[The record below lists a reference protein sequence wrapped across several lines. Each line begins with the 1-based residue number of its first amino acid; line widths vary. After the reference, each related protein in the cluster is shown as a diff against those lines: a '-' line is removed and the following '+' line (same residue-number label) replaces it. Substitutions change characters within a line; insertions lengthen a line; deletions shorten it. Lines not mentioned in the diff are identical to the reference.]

1 MGVLR
6 KSTPRKS
13 ETKIIPDEKDEIFD
27 FALRAP
33 SGASDFGESAAG
45 QRRLGAQASEVGSWG
60 ERPSDAELNQQE
72 GQLAVDVFQTAD
84 EIMVIAPV
92 AGVARDDISI
102 SVTDDQDKILTI
114 RGQRHLQLKVEP
126 ADYFTQECFWG
137 PFSRSI
143 ILPDSVDPSSVKAS
157 FKNGI
162 LTVRVPKVEKIKT
175 RVVKI
180 KEEE

>member
-1 MGVLR
+1 MGVLK

-13 ETKIIPDEKDEIFD
+13 ETKVIPDEKD
-27 FALRAP
+27 FALDEGFAEP
-33 SGASDFGESAAG
+33 ASLET
-45 QRRLGAQASEVGSWG
+45 
-60 ERPSDAELNQQE
+60 ELTKEE

-84 EIMVIAPV
+84 EIIVVAPV
-92 AGVARDDISI
+92 SGVARDALEIT
-102 SVTDDQDKILTI
+102 VTDDQDKILTI
-114 RGQRHLQLKVEP
+114 RGQRRFQFKVESS
-126 ADYFTQECFWG
+126 DYFTQECFWG

-162 LTVRVPKVEKIKT
+162 LTVHVPKVEKIKT

-180 KEEE
+180 KEE